1 MQFDVD
7 AQSVHADLF
16 MTVRQFM
23 LENYDLSEIKKDRI
37 TTYSDKNGGICH
49 MRTMKYG
56 VDVGFLKGVRMKD
69 DLAQLSG
76 SGKLMRV
83 LAIKEFDK
91 QKLKYFFDQAIML
104 NAS

>member
-7 AQSVHADLF
+7 TQSAHADLF
-16 MTVRQFM
+16 MAVRQFL
-23 LENYDLSEIKKDRI
+23 LENYGLNEIKKDRI
-37 TTYSDKNGGICH
+37 TTYADKNGGICH

-56 VDVGFLKGVRMKD
+56 VDVGFLKGVHMKD

-76 SGKLMRV
+76 TGKLMRV
-83 LAIKEFDK
+83 FAIKEFDK
-91 QKLKYFFDQAIML
+91 QKLKYYLDQAITL

>member
-7 AQSVHADLF
+7 AQSAHADLF
-16 MTVRQFM
+16 MATRQYI
-23 LENYDLSEIKKDRI
+23 LESYGLIEIKKNRI

-49 MRTMKYG
+49 MRTIKYG
-56 VDVGFLKGVRMKD
+56 VDVGFLKGVHMKD

-91 QKLKYFFDQAIML
+91 QKLKYFFDQAITL